1 MLAYEHIDNG
11 HTGKWLKK
19 RLRDFMHFADTVDTF
34 SDDFNTK
41 IEELKG
47 ILLNECNFDVAAEFA
62 ACNEERR
69 GEYDK
74 MRVVQ

>member
-1 MLAYEHIDNG
+1 MAEKATSRFYALCRHRG
-11 HTGKWLKK
+11 H
-19 RLRDFMHFADTVDTF
+19 
-34 SDDFNTK
+34 FNTK